1 MTTQTNLNNNP
12 SLYTD
17 HYLSEIDD
25 DLTSINDF
33 DLLKFQLIRQRQIL
47 FSFIELLIKTE
58 LSYENIVLRIDY
70 ENLLNKQNQ
79 LNNEYNLLKN
89 EYQHLGQTCLYL
101 INKTHDLIDERN
113 KYYNEWQT
121 NKSLLTPRPD
131 WDKVSNVIDG
141 GIERWKILSNE
152 KSSEQ
157 LVDILIKEINNE
169 NQIEKINEQNYFDAI
184 GDDLLV
190 LPFLRMPKNTRIFN
204 RRMRRRMTG
213 LLIKEIWT
221 DKIRDSEDHIRR
233 NLSRTKESN
242 SPELSASVLSPLL
255 QTTHSPSDNNTNQ
268 NNKTLADHIAAYF
281 EKRFN
286 SHTIAIEM
294 GYNLNDACQR
304 YRNSERINLFWGI
317 ITGQIEEMVY
327 HHQMKSISQLLQ
339 HLIKMKKLFSIQQES
354 LPLKARK
361 AIVSEPTSPLAVIAN
376 RRLSSLSLFSMKEH
390 QESKVLRHQFVM
402 TNEQFL
408 EALKIFY
415 PNKTSSQIDELFQ
428 SAKHDL
434 QYSNESIEFSLLFM
448 EDDETRFSEFL
459 STLIKQINQ
468 EKNFYVEQIKQILL
482 GYPLITVSQFC
493 RAIYMIDPN
502 IDQNE
507 LHRYIQW
514 VFSIKNFHSL
524 QQIKPL
530 DLEDLLRRLEN
541 CACFKH

>member
-1 MTTQTNLNNNP
+1 MTTRTNLNNNP

-25 DLTSINDF
+25 DLTSLTDF
-33 DLLKFQLIRQRQIL
+33 DLLKFQLIRQRKTL

-79 LNNEYNLLKN
+79 LNKEYNLLKN

-113 KYYNEWQT
+113 KYYTEWQT

-152 KSSEQ
+152 KSSEH
-157 LVDILIKEINNE
+157 LVDILIKEIING
-169 NQIEKINEQNYFDAI
+169 NQIEPINEQDYFDTI
-184 GDDLLV
+184 GDDLSI
-190 LPFLRMPKNTRIFN
+190 LPFLRIPKNIRLFN
-204 RRMRRRMTG
+204 RRMRRRTTG

-221 DKIRDSEDHIRR
+221 DKIRDTEDRSLQ
-233 NLSRTKESN
+233 NLSRTKEYN
-242 SPELSASVLSPLL
+242 SPESLSSP
-255 QTTHSPSDNNTNQ
+255 HSSSDNNANQ
-268 NNKTLADHIAAYF
+268 NNKTLADHVAAYF
-281 EKRFN
+281 NKKFN
-286 SHTIAIEM
+286 SPMIAIEM
-294 GYNLNDACQR
+294 GYNLSDACQR

-339 HLIKMKKLFSIQQES
+339 HLIKMKKLFSTQQE
-354 LPLKARK
+354 PLSTRARR
-361 AIVSEPTSPLAVIAN
+361 AIVSEPNSPHSVIAN
-376 RRLSSLSLFSMKEH
+376 RRLSALSLFSVKEH
-390 QESKVLRHQFVM
+390 QESTVLHNEFVM
-402 TNEQFL
+402 TNEQFF
-408 EALKIFY
+408 ESLKLFY
-415 PNKTSSQIDELFQ
+415 SNKTSLQIDELFQ

-434 QYSNESIEFSLLFM
+434 QYSNELIEFSLLFM
-448 EDDETRFSEFL
+448 EDDETRFGEFL

-468 EKNFYVEQIKQILL
+468 EKSSYVEQIKQILL

-493 RAIYMIDPN
+493 RAIYMTDPN
-502 IDQNE
+502 INQNE

-514 VFSIKNFHSL
+514 VFSIKNFHSS

>member
-1 MTTQTNLNNNP
+1 MTTWKNLNHNS

-17 HYLSEIDD
+17 HYLSDIDD
-25 DLTSINDF
+25 DLTSITDF
-33 DLLKFQLIRQRQIL
+33 DLLKFQLIRQRQTL

-58 LSYENIVLRIDY
+58 LSYENIVLRVDY
-70 ENLLNKQNQ
+70 ENLLNKHNQ
-79 LNNEYNLLKN
+79 LNKEYNLLKN

-141 GIERWKILSNE
+141 GIERWKILSNG

-157 LVDILIKEINNE
+157 LVDILIKEIINGI
-169 NQIEKINEQNYFDAI
+169 QIEPTHEQNYFDAI
-184 GDDLLV
+184 GDDLSV
-190 LPFLRMPKNTRIFN
+190 LPFLRISKNTRIFN

-213 LLIKEIWT
+213 LLIKDIWA
-221 DKIRDSEDHIRR
+221 DKIRDTKDHFLQ
-233 NLSRTKESN
+233 NASRTKENNAS
-242 SPELSASVLSPLL
+242 ELSSSLRSPLL
-255 QTTHSPSDNNTNQ
+255 QITHSSSDNNSNQ
-268 NNKTLADHIAAYF
+268 NNKTLADHVAAYF

-294 GYNLNDACQR
+294 GYNLSDACQR

-339 HLIKMKKLFSIQQES
+339 HLIKMKKLFSTQQE
-354 LPLKARK
+354 PLSTRARR
-361 AIVSEPTSPLAVIAN
+361 AIVSEPSTPLSVIAN

-390 QESKVLRHQFVM
+390 PESTVLHNGLVM

-408 EALKIFY
+408 ESLKIFY

-434 QYSNESIEFSLLFM
+434 QYSNESIEFSSLFM
-448 EDDETRFSEFL
+448 EDDETRFGEFL
-459 STLIKQINQ
+459 SALIKQINQ
-468 EKNFYVEQIKQILL
+468 EKMAYVEQIKQILL

-502 IDQNE
+502 INQNE

-514 VFSIKNFHSL
+514 VFSIKNFHSS